1 MIGTVRRKPVA
12 KRAPRTA
19 RPTLC
24 ARGLHLKH
32 VCLLTEDQRMDLLSR
47 IKRLILA
54 DAYAFSRQALDQMD
68 QDGITELDV
77 LESVANAQFIR
88 TKRSTS
94 A

>member
-1 MIGTVRRKPVA
+1 
-12 KRAPRTA
+12 
-19 RPTLC
+19 
-24 ARGLHLKH
+24 
-32 VCLLTEDQRMDLLSR
+32 MDLLSR

>member
-1 MIGTVRRKPVA
+1 
-12 KRAPRTA
+12 
-19 RPTLC
+19 
-24 ARGLHLKH
+24 
-32 VCLLTEDQRMDLLSR
+32 MDLLSR

-77 LESVANAQFIR
+77 LESVANAQFVR

-94 A
+94 VMRRMDRERVCIIESFSFRGILIYTKGAI